1 MIKIT
6 KVLQR
11 RSGKAKSF
19 GILYTMEDCAEN
31 RFQHDSEE
39 MHDILRQISDLVKWR
54 EIFDD
59 RGMELRNC
67 ITKTL
72 SERAALEGD
81 GEDAAGRHTY
91 CTQRHCTLHSLPCL
105 VPQTLAAS
113 PSLGG
118 VPASPEQIM
127 DLRKILF
134 GNTFHFFNYEWKKS
148 VFRFRDPCSELSY
161 ALQAERGGP
170 GAVQMVVQANVI
182 KFLLFTCQ
190 SQSNSNQLHSLGDKE
205 QEQALASALSD
216 VLWVAGEEQAAT
228 VTLVTSMPSFF
239 TLPGHQLDSITERLH
254 IFSFIRKEDMW
265 KFIYEHIQCFQEEG
279 SHGVI
284 LFLYSLVFSRTIDRL
299 KDDLDSTTSHLLHL
313 SQGNFVCHQALL
325 NLLLTGRASPNV
337 FNGTVQFDEAGAPLL
352 QPLRGVLVRSNVGY
366 LNWSWEQG
374 PQTPLPQVGSMLK
387 TPKLPVWV
395 CCING
400 TYSILFSLNR
410 ALLSNWR
417 TEHLFELHFYNGQP
431 SQKRTAVLTID
442 THSQHWEPRTTDAQG
457 DLEKKFPSVDMTI
470 RTKWEGAVI
479 NWNGVVPFF

>member
-1 MIKIT
+1 
-6 KVLQR
+6 L
-11 RSGKAKSF
+11 
-19 GILYTMEDCAEN
+19 
-31 RFQHDSEE
+31 FQ
-39 MHDILRQISDLVKWR
+39 
-54 EIFDD
+54 
-59 RGMELRNC
+59 
-67 ITKTL
+67 
-72 SERAALEGD
+72 
-81 GEDAAGRHTY
+81 
-91 CTQRHCTLHSLPCL
+91 
-105 VPQTLAAS
+105 
-113 PSLGG
+113 
-118 VPASPEQIM
+118 

-182 KFLLFTCQ
+182 KFLL
-190 SQSNSNQLHSLGDKE
+190 GDKE

-239 TLPGHQLDSITERLH
+239 TLPGHQLDSITERQLH

-284 LFLYSLVFSRTIDRL
+284 LFLYSLVFSRTID
-299 KDDLDSTTSHLLHL
+299 
-313 SQGNFVCHQALL
+313 ALL

-431 SQKRTAVLTID
+431 SQKRTAVLTI